1 MIDFRYH
8 LVSLI
13 SVFLA
18 LAVGI
23 ALGAGPLKE
32 AIGDSLTG
40 QVDQLRA
47 EKEDLRTQL
56 DETTAALDVQQEV
69 FAAAAPGLVDDVL
82 AGRRVAVI
90 ELADVQAETRDQV
103 SERIGQAGGT
113 VTAVVQV
120 TEQWTDPGRR
130 AYRQSLAGT
139 LVEYLDPVPPTDAG
153 PDVELAEA
161 LAQSLTTP
169 LPTDPDVLSP
179 DAAIVLDLLT
189 ESGLVTHEGDVD
201 VPADAIVVLAGP
213 SLDPTA
219 DPEAETADPTEAAE
233 ETPATGEALAA
244 RLDAAVQ
251 IAIAAQDRSAGAVVA
266 GGEPANPG
274 LLHRLRQDEST
285 RARVSTVESVGTLV
299 GQVSVPLALS
309 ARIAGTVGH
318 YGVTGEVTA
327 PIPQRVVLPPIERT
341 PQVPPEQA
349 EDGTGVDGVG
359 AGGAGGEGSGTDGT
373 DGTDPGS
380 TVADETVQTA
390 GG

>member
-56 DETTAALDVQQEV
+56 DQTTATLAVQEEV
-69 FAAAAPGLVDDVL
+69 FDAAAPGLVDDVL
-82 AGRRVAVI
+82 AGRRIAVI
-90 ELADVQAETRDQV
+90 ELADVEAEVRDQV
-103 SERIGQAGGT
+103 AERIGQAGGT

-120 TEQWTDPGRR
+120 TEQWTDPARR

-139 LVEYLDPVPPTDAG
+139 LVEYLDPVPPEDAG
-153 PDVELAEA
+153 PDTELAEA

-189 ESGLVTHEGDVD
+189 ESGLVAPEQEVT

-213 SLDPTA
+213 SLDPGTGDA
-219 DPEAETADPTEAAE
+219 GTPSPEASAPDPGTSTTAE
-233 ETPATGEALAA
+233 ELTA

-251 IAIAAQDRSAGAVVA
+251 IVIAAQDRSAGAVVA
-266 GGEPANPG
+266 GGKATNQG
-274 LLHRLRQDEST
+274 LMHRLRQDEST
-285 RARVSTVESVGTLV
+285 TARVSTVEAVATTV
-299 GQVSVPLALS
+299 GQVSVPMALS
-309 ARIAGTVGH
+309 ARIGGTAGH
-318 YGVTGEVTA
+318 YGSTGDVTA
-327 PIPQRVVLPPIERT
+327 PIPPRVVLPPVERA

-349 EDGTGVDGVG
+349 DDGTGVEGADGGDDLAGDG
-359 AGGAGGEGSGTDGT
+359 AVD
-373 DGTDPGS
+373 
-380 TVADETVQTA
+380 VADSDAAAATS

>member
-56 DETTAALDVQQEV
+56 DQTAAALALQEEV
-69 FAAAAPGLVDDVL
+69 FDAAAPGLVDDVL
-82 AGRRVAVI
+82 AGRRIAVI
-90 ELADVQAETRDQV
+90 ELADVESEVRDQV
-103 SERIGQAGGT
+103 AERIGQAGGT

-139 LVEYLDPVPPTDAG
+139 LVEYLDPVPPQDAG
-153 PDVELAEA
+153 PDTELAEA

-169 LPTDPDVLSP
+169 LPTDPDVISP
-179 DAAIVLDLLT
+179 EAAIVLELLT
-189 ESGLVTHEGDVD
+189 ESGLVAHEGELT
-201 VPADAIVVLAGP
+201 VPADAVVVLAGP
-213 SLDPTA
+213 SLDPGTVEADTPSPGATASDRDAAATA
-219 DPEAETADPTEAAE
+219 DE
-233 ETPATGEALAA
+233 LAA

-251 IAIAAQDRSAGAVVA
+251 IVIAAQDRSAGAVVA
-266 GGEPANPG
+266 GGKVVNPG
-274 LLHRLRQDEST
+274 LMHRLRQDERT
-285 RARVSTVESVGTLV
+285 TARVSTVEAVATTV

-309 ARIAGTVGH
+309 ARIGGTVGH
-318 YGVTGEVTA
+318 YGSTGDVTA
-327 PIPQRVVLPPIERT
+327 PIPPRVVLPPVERS
-341 PQVPPEQA
+341 PQIPPEQA
-349 EDGTGVDGVG
+349 DDGTGAEGVDVE
-359 AGGAGGEGSGTDGT
+359 GGATGDGAA
-373 DGTDPGS
+373 DP
-380 TVADETVQTA
+380 ADAEAAAATA